1 MAAKMSIWNS
11 SRYPVG
17 RVGRRSSTPPEKCPH
32 SPIAHPHR
40 SAYTL
45 VEIMLAIAILVAIAG
60 FVVPNFVVDLE
71 RLKLPGSARRMR
83 SLVAMV
89 QANAA
94 FDGVRYRIRFPM
106 EEEADEFEDPN
117 QPIVEREEDAV
128 LQPHVFTRVTA
139 PWAVGTIVSDGIR
152 CAEVRMGRPTIEL
165 IRELEN
171 RDQIEEALKEAFQDF
186 DPLRPPVVIDPDGT
200 SDWVT
205 FVVTNAPADV
215 PPEDLAD
222 SEEYSTIEVIV
233 DGLTGSAWLQ
243 RPLYAEELD
252 LFEEQGWPIVLRRD
266 FLDPRVLTEDDVL
279 ELHNI
284 PIDGATQ

>member
-1 MAAKMSIWNS
+1 
-11 SRYPVG
+11 
-17 RVGRRSSTPPEKCPH
+17 
-32 SPIAHPHR
+32 
-40 SAYTL
+40 
-45 VEIMLAIAILVAIAG
+45 VEITLAIAILVAIAG

-139 PWAVGTIVSDGIR
+139 PWAVGTILSDGIR
-152 CAEVRMGRPTIEL
+152 CAEVRLGRPTIEL

-171 RDQIEEALKEAFQDF
+171 RDQIEEALKEAFEDF
-186 DPLRPPVVIDPDGT
+186 DPLRPPIVIDPDGT

-279 ELHNI
+279 ELHDI
-284 PIDGATQ
+284 PIDRATQ